1 MTKITFTDILNYKKN
16 KRKIVAITSYDYPTA
31 KIADNINI
39 DIILVGDSG
48 GTVVLGHQNITSVTL
63 DEIKMML
70 QAVNRGVQTSLIVVD
85 MPYNSYNTNIEL
97 TLKNA
102 NDLIKL
108 GADAVKLEG
117 GMHMQSTIKKLV
129 DSGIPVMG
137 HIGLTP
143 QTTSFHG
150 KYQVQGKTKISANK
164 ILNDAYALQN
174 AGVFSIVLELVTS
187 EIAQIV
193 TESIDIPTIGIGSGI
208 NCDGQILV
216 LHDMIGLYDEMNL
229 KFVKKYAN
237 IKNSLS
243 NALKSYKNDVISST
257 FPSVKN
263 TFYMSKKEYNHLIHS
278 LNKKN

>member
-48 GTVVLGHQNITSVTL
+48 GTVALGHQNITSVTL

-70 QAVNRGVQTSLIVVD
+70 QAVNRGVKTSFIVVD
-85 MPYNSYNTNIEL
+85 MPYTSYNTNIEL

-143 QTTSFHG
+143 QTASFHG
-150 KYQVQGKTKISANK
+150 KYQVQGKTKISANQ
-164 ILNDAYALQN
+164 ILDDAYALQN
-174 AGVFSIVLELVTS
+174 AGVFSIILELVTS

-193 TESIDIPTIGIGSGI
+193 TEAIDIPTIGIGSGV

-257 FPSVKN
+257 FPNAKN

>member
-102 NDLIKL
+102 TELIKL

-143 QTTSFHG
+143 QTASFHG
-150 KYQVQGKTKISANK
+150 KYKVQGKTKISANK
-164 ILNDAYALQN
+164 ILDDAYALQN

-257 FPSVKN
+257 FPSAKN
-263 TFYMSKKEYNHLIHS
+263 TFYMSKII
-278 LNKKN
+278 

>member
-102 NDLIKL
+102 TELIKL

-143 QTTSFHG
+143 QTASFHG
-150 KYQVQGKTKISANK
+150 KYKVQGKTKISANK
-164 ILNDAYALQN
+164 ILDDAYALQN

-193 TESIDIPTIGIGSGI
+193 TESIDIPTIGIGSGV

-257 FPSVKN
+257 FPSAKN

>member
-48 GTVVLGHQNITSVTL
+48 GTVALGHQNITSVTL

-70 QAVNRGVQTSLIVVD
+70 QAVNRGVKTSFIVVD

-143 QTTSFHG
+143 QTASFHG
-150 KYQVQGKTKISANK
+150 KYKVQGKTKISANK
-164 ILNDAYALQN
+164 ILDDAYALQN

-193 TESIDIPTIGIGSGI
+193 TEAIDIPTIGIGSGV

-257 FPSVKN
+257 FPSAKN

>member
-1 MTKITFTDILNYKKN
+1 MTKITFTDILNYKK
-16 KRKIVAITSYDYPTA
+16 KEKKIVAITSYDYPTA
-31 KIADNINI
+31 KIADNTNI

-48 GTVVLGHQNITSVTL
+48 GIVVLGHQNITSVTL

-70 QAVNRGVQTSLIVVD
+70 QAVNRGVKTSLIVVD
-85 MPYNSYNTNIEL
+85 MPYNSYNTNIKL

-102 NDLIKL
+102 NELIKL

-143 QTTSFHG
+143 QTASFNG
-150 KYQVQGKTKISANK
+150 KYKVQGKTEISANK

-193 TESIDIPTIGIGSGI
+193 TESIDIPTIGIGSGV

-229 KFVKKYAN
+229 KFVKKYTN
-237 IKNSLS
+237 INNSLS
-243 NALKSYKNDVISST
+243 HALKSYKNDVISST
-257 FPSVKN
+257 FPSTKN

-278 LNKKN
+278 LNKKS

>member
-48 GTVVLGHQNITSVTL
+48 GTVALGHQNITSVTL

-70 QAVNRGVQTSLIVVD
+70 QAVNRGVKTSFIVVD
-85 MPYNSYNTNIEL
+85 MPYTSYNTNIEL

-143 QTTSFHG
+143 QTASFHG
-150 KYQVQGKTKISANK
+150 KYQVQGKTKISANQ
-164 ILNDAYALQN
+164 ILDDAYALQN

-193 TESIDIPTIGIGSGI
+193 TEAIDIPTIGIGSGV

-257 FPSVKN
+257 FPNAKN

>member
-48 GTVVLGHQNITSVTL
+48 GTVALGHQNITSVTL

-70 QAVNRGVQTSLIVVD
+70 QAVNRGVKTSFIVVD
-85 MPYNSYNTNIEL
+85 MPYTSYNTNIEL

-102 NDLIKL
+102 NELIKL

-143 QTTSFHG
+143 QTASFHG
-150 KYQVQGKTKISANK
+150 KYQVQGKTKISANQ
-164 ILNDAYALQN
+164 ILDDAYALQN

-193 TESIDIPTIGIGSGI
+193 TEAIDIPTIGIGSGV

-257 FPSVKN
+257 FPNAKN

>member
-48 GTVVLGHQNITSVTL
+48 GTVALGHQNITSVTL

-70 QAVNRGVQTSLIVVD
+70 QAVNRGVKTSFIVVD
-85 MPYNSYNTNIEL
+85 MPYTSYNTNIEL

-143 QTTSFHG
+143 QTASFHN
-150 KYQVQGKTKISANK
+150 KYQVQGKTKISANQ
-164 ILNDAYALQN
+164 ILDDAYALQN

-193 TESIDIPTIGIGSGI
+193 TEAIDIPTIGIGSGV

-257 FPSVKN
+257 FPNAKN

>member
-102 NDLIKL
+102 NELIKL
-108 GADAVKLEG
+108 GANAVKLEG
-117 GMHMQSTIKKLV
+117 GIHMQSTIKKLV
-129 DSGIPVMG
+129 DSDIPVMG

>member
-1 MTKITFTDILNYKKN
+1 MTKITFTDILNYKK
-16 KRKIVAITSYDYPTA
+16 KKKKIVAITSYDYPTA
-31 KIADNINI
+31 KIADNTNI

-48 GTVVLGHQNITSVTL
+48 GIVVLGHQNITSVTL

-70 QAVNRGVQTSLIVVD
+70 QAVNRGVKTSLIVVD
-85 MPYNSYNTNIEL
+85 MPYNSYNTNIKL

-102 NDLIKL
+102 NELIKL

-117 GMHMQSTIKKLV
+117 GLHMQSTIKKLV

-143 QTTSFHG
+143 QTASFNG
-150 KYQVQGKTKISANK
+150 KYKVQGKTKISANK

-193 TESIDIPTIGIGSGI
+193 TESIDIPTIGIGSGV

-229 KFVKKYAN
+229 KFVKKYIN
-237 IKNSLS
+237 INNSLS
-243 NALKSYKNDVISST
+243 YALKSYKNDVISST
-257 FPSVKN
+257 FPSAKN
-263 TFYMSKKEYNHLIHS
+263 TFYMNKKEYNHLIHS

>member
-102 NDLIKL
+102 TELIKL

-143 QTTSFHG
+143 QTASFHG
-150 KYQVQGKTKISANK
+150 KYKVQGKTKISANK
-164 ILNDAYALQN
+164 ILDDAYALQN

-257 FPSVKN
+257 FPSAKN

>member
-102 NDLIKL
+102 TELIKL

-143 QTTSFHG
+143 QTASFHG
-150 KYQVQGKTKISANK
+150 KYKVQGKTKISANK
-164 ILNDAYALQN
+164 ILDDAYALQN

-193 TESIDIPTIGIGSGI
+193 TESIDIPTIGIGSGV

-257 FPSVKN
+257 FPSAKN

-278 LNKKN
+278 LNKKS